1 MTFIKR
7 ILKLSPKE
15 KKTIDERFMKLNE
28 EIGEIAIAIL
38 QSRGLKHT
46 NKSKKEIKEN
56 ILEEICDS
64 VIVLFSM
71 ASAYK
76 FTECQIK
83 KMINKKL
90 DKWEGRLHK

>member
-64 VIVLFSM
+64 IIVLLSM
-71 ASAYK
+71 AGYFK
-76 FTECQIK
+76 YTDRQIK
-83 KMINKKL
+83 IMIHKKL
-90 DKWEGRLHK
+90 DKWEERII